1 MSTPTEELMIIE
13 KQDGVYIVRFL
24 ASALLDPAQVEQAD
38 REFMELVAREPE
50 PRIVI
55 ALDTVEQLSSL
66 MLSVLI
72 RLRAEVG
79 DRKGQTALAAV
90 PDRLQSLFELV
101 RIGDVFETYATAQEA
116 VTALA
121 PAE

>member
-1 MSTPTEELMIIE
+1 MSTTDEELMIIE
-13 KQDGVYIVRFL
+13 KQDEVYVVRFL
-24 ASALLDPAQVEQAD
+24 ASALLDPAQVDQAD
-38 REFMELVAREPE
+38 RQFMELVKREPQ

-79 DRKGQTALAAV
+79 DRKGQVALAAV
-90 PDRLQSLFELV
+90 PDRLQTLFELV
-101 RIGDVFETYATAQEA
+101 KIGSVFKTYATAEEA
-116 VTALA
+116 VAALT
-121 PAE
+121 PKD